1 MDNKGKQEFWRAVKF
16 TLFSI
21 SAGVI
26 QIGSFTL
33 LNEVWHLPYWVSY
46 LTALVLSVLWNF
58 TLNRKITFKS
68 ANNVPIAMLKV
79 AAYYAV
85 FTPLSTMLEHYLT
98 TSLGWNEYLVTGI
111 NMVINFVTEFLY
123 QRFFVFGKSIDSAV
137 KKNEE
142 KTAEVEHD
150 AISDADPDSPQKVIT
165 VKGTLKMLDMKC
177 PQCGGKMT
185 VSEDKNRAIC
195 GHCGNEALIY
205 ASEEHDA

>member
-142 KTAEVEHD
+142 EPEE
-150 AISDADPDSPQKVIT
+150 SD
-165 VKGTLKMLDMKC
+165 
-177 PQCGGKMT
+177 
-185 VSEDKNRAIC
+185 
-195 GHCGNEALIY
+195 GNTEIID
-205 ASEEHDA
+205 E